1 MECNK
6 EEAVR
11 AKESAEKKMDI
22 KDYMGARTMVLKAQK
37 LYPGIENASQM
48 LTVCEVHC
56 CAEGKKVGMEPDWY
70 GILQIGQ
77 AADEAS
83 IKKQFRKLA
92 LQLHPDKNKFPG
104 AEAAFKLIDDA
115 QRILCNQSER
125 SKFDDK
131 LKTMRSGQQ
140 RQSSKQPKPSGT
152 KNRKRGRK
160 SDSEEETDSIETE
173 SSCDMEEEGD
183 HKAGQNPGLS
193 IGRGTRRSSRQKHPS
208 ISNLSDDDDIASRS
222 RRKTTKI
229 NESTLGGNS
238 EEVAEDDGNF
248 EGVEPVVLEVA
259 DPDFYEFDRDKS
271 EECFASDQMWAIF
284 DDLDGMPR
292 FYARIK
298 KVYSPFKVDIT
309 WLEFVAGD
317 MGETAWKRSGLP
329 VSCGK
334 FKHDKTDTI
343 EDIGIFSHKII
354 WDKGARNTYKI
365 YPRKGETWALYKN
378 WNSKWSSDPDN
389 HREYEYE
396 FVVVLSDY
404 TNESGILVTQLVKL
418 KGFVCLFKPTKT
430 NGMSSFQIA
439 SNEMLKFSH
448 RVPSFRTGGRERKDV
463 PEGYFELDPASL
475 PSNLEQVFDHIDGNA
490 ETVSGQ
496 INGSLKSIS
505 EEKPHMPKNG
515 VTAKAE
521 SKILT
526 TPDGVTAMEHRV
538 PEQIP
543 SSPTSAIDPG
553 FKY

>member
-1 MECNK
+1 MEWNK

-11 AKESAEKKMDI
+11 AMELAEKKMDI
-22 KDYMGARTMVLKAQK
+22 KDYAGARTMVFKAQK

-48 LTVCEVHC
+48 LIVCEVHC
-56 CAEGKKVGMEPDWY
+56 CTERIIVGTKPDWY

-77 AADEAS
+77 TADETS

-115 QRILCNQSER
+115 QKLLCNQSER
-125 SKFDDK
+125 SKFDEK

-140 RQSSKQPKPSGT
+140 SQSRKQPKPSGT
-152 KNRKRGRK
+152 KNRKRGRN

-183 HKAGQNPGLS
+183 HKSGQNPGLS
-193 IGRGTRRSSRQKHPS
+193 SGRDTRRSSRQKNDVS
-208 ISNLSDDDDIASRS
+208 YKENLSDDDNIV
-222 RRKTTKI
+222 
-229 NESTLGGNS
+229 ST
-238 EEVAEDDGNF
+238 EEVAEDDGNSD
-248 EGVEPVVLEVA
+248 GAEPMVLEVS
-259 DPDFYEFDRDKS
+259 DPDLYEFDRDKN
-271 EECFASDQMWAIF
+271 EECFAFDQMWAIF

-309 WLEFVAGD
+309 WLDFVAGD
-317 MGETAWKRSGLP
+317 LGETAWKRSGLP

-343 EDIGIFSHKII
+343 EDIGIFSHKIV
-354 WDKGARNTYKI
+354 WDKGVRNTYKI
-365 YPRKGETWALYKN
+365 YPQKGETWALYKN
-378 WNSKWSSDPDN
+378 WNSKWRSDPDY
-389 HREYEYE
+389 HRVYEYE

-404 TNESGILVTQLVKL
+404 TNESGILVTQL
-418 KGFVCLFKPTKT
+418 PTKT

-448 RVPSFRTGGRERKDV
+448 RVPSFRTDGRERKDV

-475 PSNLEQVFDHIDGNA
+475 PSNLEEVSDHIDGNA

-496 INGSLKSIS
+496 INGPLQS
-505 EEKPHMPKNG
+505 NG
-515 VTAKAE
+515 LTAKAK
-521 SKILT
+521 SKTLS
-526 TPDGVTAMEHRV
+526 TPDGVTAKADRV
-538 PEQIP
+538 PEKIP
-543 SSPTSAIDPG
+543 SSPT
-553 FKY
+553 